1 MNADT
6 LDEKVYRFFK
16 KLGTRKEV
24 HHKDLQWAS
33 GTRGYTARI
42 SYARKALK
50 REGLVIPRAKVV
62 RRKVRGKVIVD
73 SYYRVERAK

>member
-1 MNADT
+1 MTTDT
-6 LDEKVYRFFK
+6 LDEKVTRFFR
-16 KLGTRKEV
+16 KLGTRTEV

-50 REGLVIPRAKVV
+50 RFGLVIPRARVV
-62 RRKVRGKVIVD
+62 RRKVRGRSVVD